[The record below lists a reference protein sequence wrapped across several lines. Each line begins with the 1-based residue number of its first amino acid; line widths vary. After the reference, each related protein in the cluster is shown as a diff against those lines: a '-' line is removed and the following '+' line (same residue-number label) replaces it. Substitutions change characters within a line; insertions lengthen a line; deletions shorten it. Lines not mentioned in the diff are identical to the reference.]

1 MTSGIK
7 FYIEL
12 FRSFFKIGAFT
23 IGGGYAMIPLI
34 QDEVVSRKGWLDDE
48 EFLNMIAIA
57 QSAPGVIAINTSI
70 FVGYRLAGFKGAVVA
85 SLGSALPSFLI
96 ILVIASCF
104 ARFKNNEWVERAFM
118 DIRPAVVA
126 LIVAPVW
133 KMGKAAKITWRTLW
147 IPVVTALLIWR
158 MGVSPILCVAAAL
171 LVGIAMAY
179 RSTKVQKDK
188 MQGKRDKRQN
198 K

>member
-1 MTSGIK
+1 MSSGIK

-12 FRSFFKIGAFT
+12 FGSFFKIGAFT

-34 QDEVVSRKGWLDDE
+34 QDEVVGKKKWLGEE
-48 EFLNMIAIA
+48 EFIDMIAIA

-70 FVGYRLAGFKGAVVA
+70 FVGYRLAGFMGAVVA

-104 ARFKNNEWVERAFM
+104 TRFKDNSYVERAFM
-118 DIRPAVVA
+118 GIRPAVVA

-133 KMGKAAKITWRTLW
+133 KMGKSAKITWKTLW
-147 IPVVTALLIWR
+147 IPIVTALLIWR
-158 MGVSPILCVAAAL
+158 MGVSPVLCVAVAL
-171 LVGIAMAY
+171 LVGVLMAW
-179 RSTKVQKDK
+179 RK
-188 MQGKRDKRQN
+188 GKG
-198 K
+198 

>member
-118 DIRPAVVA
+118 GIRPAVVA

-133 KMGKAAKITWRTLW
+133 KMGKSAKISWRTLW

-158 MGVSPILCVAAAL
+158 MNVSPILCVAAAL

-188 MQGKRDKRQN
+188 MQGTRDKRQN

>member
-118 DIRPAVVA
+118 GIRPAVVA

-133 KMGKAAKITWRTLW
+133 KMGKSAKISWRTLW

-179 RSTKVQKDK
+179 RSTKGQNA
-188 MQGKRDKRQN
+188 RDKGQET

>member
-1 MTSGIK
+1 
-7 FYIEL
+7 
-12 FRSFFKIGAFT
+12 
-23 IGGGYAMIPLI
+23 MIPLI

-118 DIRPAVVA
+118 GIRPAVVA

-147 IPVVTALLIWR
+147 IPVVTAMLIWR

-188 MQGKRDKRQN
+188 MQGTRDKRQN